1 MYDTIAYEVGNGVAW
16 LTLNRPDKLNAF
28 TDQMNREITLALS
41 EASKDHNVR
50 AIVITGAGRAFCSGE
65 DLGSIGANT
74 DHAEI
79 IRKRYAPMM
88 VKMASVEKPIIAA
101 INGVAAGAGVS
112 LALAADF
119 RLASEKASFIEAFVH
134 IGLVPDSGN
143 MYYLPRL
150 IGLAKALELAILGE
164 RVGAQQAKELGLV
177 TDVFK
182 EEEFD
187 QQVRIF
193 AERLA
198 KMPTKAIGLIK
209 RYMYESYNM
218 SLPEMLE
225 KEALAQRTAGLTN
238 DHQEGVQAFIEKRK
252 SVFKGM

>member
-1 MYDTIAYEVGNGVAW
+1 MYETIAYEVGNGVAW

-28 TDQMNREITLALS
+28 TDQMNKEITVALN

-50 AIVITGAGRAFCSGE
+50 TIVITGAGRAFCSGE
-65 DLGSIGANT
+65 DLGSIGENT

-88 VKMASVEKPIIAA
+88 LKMASVEKPIIAA
-101 INGVAAGAGVS
+101 VNGVAAGAGVS

-119 RLASEKASFIEAFVH
+119 RLASEKVSFIEAFVH

-150 IGLAKALELAILGE
+150 IGLAKALELALLGE
-164 RVGAQQAKELGLV
+164 KVSAQQAKELGLV
-177 TDVFK
+177 TEVFK
-182 EEEFD
+182 AEEFD
-187 QQVRIF
+187 QQVRAF

-198 KMPTKAIGLIK
+198 NMPTKAIGLIK

-218 SLPEMLE
+218 NLPEMLE
-225 KEALAQRTAGLTN
+225 KEALAQRTAGLTV
-238 DHQEGVQAFIEKRK
+238 DHREGVQAFIEKRK
-252 SVFKGM
+252 ASFTGM